1 MSVGIDSGPMLC
13 LVWPERT
20 FQNASESNTL
30 LTSMHCLSIALL
42 SVYRLD
48 QSQQP
53 SSVKDQILLGPPG
66 LCYNY

>member
-13 LVWPERT
+13 LAWPEHT
-20 FQNASESNTL
+20 FQNASEANTL
-30 LTSMHCLSIALL
+30 LTSMHCLSITLL

-53 SSVKDQILLGPPG
+53 SSVKDQIPSGPRG